1 MNPSQGLVTALNKMR
16 EMSVEGGDIF
26 HQYFPVV
33 DANTN
38 IGEWGAPMFGN
49 NYQAVQ
55 ESFFGLL
62 KQIAYVAT
70 VTRTFNNPLAQLE
83 GENMPLGYA
92 GEETYINPVAGRQ
105 FDVNDFAGIL
115 QKYEAD
121 VKVQYLAIN
130 MDLQYPVTLTRDK
143 VRSAFNSWR
152 DLEEFINGIVNA
164 LYNGAYI
171 GMFSYTKALVSS
183 AFKENKASYIKL
195 TQPTD
200 EESGKAFVK
209 KLRELYTL
217 FQLPSSN
224 YNAWKKVGGA
234 GRPITTWC
242 APEDVVL
249 LIRADIMAT
258 IDVDVLAAAFNMD
271 KADFIGR
278 VITVDNFDV
287 YSDKGV
293 KVYDG
298 SAIMGMICDKSWFK
312 IKQQDMALDMFF
324 NPNNRSWQYYLNVVR
339 MYNYSLFAN
348 GVILATSDPDV
359 KVTALDFGTE
369 TAEIAKGD
377 IEGFDIVATP
387 VNASTPIEYDVTSAP
402 VGGQTTDITLTPSAD
417 TRNVKVAVAADAE
430 EGEYVITATADGAS
444 ATITITVA

>member
-1 MNPSQGLVTALNKMR
+1 MNPSAGLVTALNKMR
-16 EMSVEGGDIF
+16 EMSVDSGDIF

-38 IGEWGAPMFGN
+38 IGEWGAPIFGA

-70 VTRTFNNPLAQLE
+70 VTRIFDNPLSQLE
-83 GENMPLGYA
+83 GENIPLGWA
-92 GEETYINPVAGRQ
+92 GEETYINPVKGRQ

-121 VKVQYLAIN
+121 VKVQYLNVN
-130 MDLQYPVTLTRDK
+130 MDIQYPVTLTRDK
-143 VRSAFNSWR
+143 IRQAFTSWR

-171 GMFSYTKALVSS
+171 NMFQYTKDLVSAAFS
-183 AFKENKASYIKL
+183 ANKAAYIKV
-195 TQPTD
+195 TPVTN
-200 EESGKAFVK
+200 EATGKAMIK

-217 FQLPSSN
+217 FQMPSSE

-242 APEDVVL
+242 APEDIVL
-249 LIRADIMAT
+249 IIRADIMAAV
-258 IDVDVLAAAFNMD
+258 DVDVLAAAFNMD

-278 VITVDNFDV
+278 VITVDNFDT
-287 YSDKGV
+287 YTDDGV
-293 KVYDG
+293 KIYDG
-298 SAIMGMICDKSWFK
+298 SSIYMW
-312 IKQQDMALDMFF
+312 F
-324 NPNNRSWQYYLNVVR
+324 NPNNRSWQYYLNVVK

-348 GVILATSDPDV
+348 GVVIAIDDPVVDATAVEATPATLSV
-359 KVTALDFGTE
+359 KAGEKAT
-369 TAEIAKGD
+369 
-377 IEGFDIVATP
+377 VAVATTP
-387 VNASTPIEYDVTSAP
+387 VNSTA
-402 VGGQTTDITLTPSAD
+402 TLTATSSAESKA
-417 TRNVKVAVAADAE
+417 TVEVSGSNVI
-430 EGEYVITATADGAS
+430 ITGKSAGS
-444 ATITITVA
+444 ATITVTATNADSSTVTDTVAVTVTAA

>member
-1 MNPSQGLVTALNKMR
+1 MNPSAGLVTALNKMR
-16 EMSVEGGDIF
+16 EMSVDSGDIF
-26 HQYFPVV
+26 HQYFPIV
-33 DANTN
+33 DSNTN

-92 GEETYINPVAGRQ
+92 GEETFINPVAGRQ

-121 VKVQYLAIN
+121 VKVQYLAVN

-143 VRSAFNSWR
+143 IRTAFNSWR

-171 GMFSYTKALVSS
+171 GMFNYTKALVSS
-183 AFKENKASYIKL
+183 AFKENKVQYVKV
-195 TQPTD
+195 TKPTN
-200 EESGKAFVK
+200 EATGKAMIK
-209 KLRELYTL
+209 KLREMYTL
-217 FQLPSSN
+217 FQLPSNS
-224 YNAWKKVGGA
+224 YNSWAKVGGA

-242 APEDVVL
+242 APEDIVL

-258 IDVDVLAAAFNMD
+258 VDVDVLAAAFNMD

-287 YSDKGV
+287 YTDTGDKL
-293 KVYDG
+293 YDG
-298 SAIMGMICDKSWFK
+298 SHILGLIADKAWFK
-312 IKQQDMALDMFF
+312 IKQQDMALDMWF

-339 MYNYSLFAN
+339 LYNFSLFAN
-348 GVILATSDPDV
+348 GVVIADDDPVVDATAITPEKLTVTVEEGSDV
-359 KVTALDFGTE
+359 SLQLE
-369 TAEIAKGD
+369 T
-377 IEGFDIVATP
+377 TP
-387 VNASTPIEYDVTSAP
+387 FSANPSISASS
-402 VGGQTTDITLTPSAD
+402 SAD
-417 TRNVKVAVAADAE
+417 AK
-430 EGEYVITATADGAS
+430 ATASVTGKVLTIHGEDDGN
-444 ATITITVA
+444 ATITVTATNSDGQSVTCTVAVTVTAAAS

>member
-16 EMSVEGGDIF
+16 EMSVDSGDIF
-26 HQYFPVV
+26 HQYFPIV
-33 DANTN
+33 DSDTN

-121 VKVQYLAIN
+121 VKVQYLTVN

-143 VRSAFNSWR
+143 IRTAFNSWR

-171 GMFSYTKALVSS
+171 GMFNYTKALVSS
-183 AFKENKASYIKL
+183 AFKENKAQYVKV
-195 TQPTD
+195 TKPTD
-200 EESGKAFVK
+200 EASGKAFVK
-209 KLRELYTL
+209 KLREMYTL
-217 FQLPSSN
+217 FQLPSNS
-224 YNAWKKVGGA
+224 YNAWAKVGGE
-234 GRPITTWC
+234 GKPVTTWC
-242 APEDVVL
+242 APEDIVL

-258 IDVDVLAAAFNMD
+258 VDVDVLAAAFNMD

-287 YSDKGV
+287 YSDAGEKI
-293 KVYDG
+293 YDG
-298 SAIMGMICDKSWFK
+298 QHILGLICDKAWFK
-312 IKQQDMALDMFF
+312 IKQQDMALDMWF

-348 GVILATSDPDV
+348 GVVIADGDPVVPATKVEVDKATVSIAEGATAKVLA
-359 KVTALDFGTE
+359 
-369 TAEIAKGD
+369 
-377 IEGFDIVATP
+377 
-387 VNASTPIEYDVTSAP
+387 
-402 VGGQTTDITLTPSAD
+402 TLTPYTSTA
-417 TRNVKVAVAADAE
+417 
-430 EGEYVITATADGAS
+430 VITASSSAEGKATVSVSGRVITITGVDAGS
-444 ATITITVA
+444 ATITVTATNADNTTTTATIAVTVTE

>member
-1 MNPSQGLVTALNKMR
+1 MNPSAGLVTALNKMR
-16 EMSVEGGDIF
+16 EMSVDSGDIF
-26 HQYFPVV
+26 HQYFPIV
-33 DANTN
+33 DSNTN

-70 VTRTFNNPLAQLE
+70 VTRTFSNPLAQLE

-92 GEETYINPVAGRQ
+92 GEETFINPVSGRQ

-121 VKVQYLAIN
+121 VKVQYLSVN

-143 VRSAFNSWR
+143 IRTAFNSWR

-171 GMFSYTKALVSS
+171 GMFNYTKALVSS
-183 AFKENKASYIKL
+183 AFKDNKVQYVKV
-195 TQPTD
+195 TKPTN
-200 EESGKAFVK
+200 EATGKAMIK
-209 KLRELYTL
+209 KLREMYTL
-217 FQLPSSN
+217 FQLPSSD
-224 YNAWKKVGGA
+224 YNAWAKVGGA
-234 GRPITTWC
+234 GRPVTTWC
-242 APEDVVL
+242 APEDIVL

-258 IDVDVLAAAFNMD
+258 VDVDVLAAAFNMD

-287 YSDKGV
+287 YTDDGQKL
-293 KVYDG
+293 YDG
-298 SAIMGMICDKSWFK
+298 SHILGLIADKAWFK
-312 IKQQDMALDMFF
+312 IKQQDMALDMWF

-339 MYNYSLFAN
+339 MYNFSLFAN
-348 GVILATSDPDV
+348 GVVIADDDPVVDATAIDV
-359 KVTALDFGTE
+359 LPATLTVAEGATA
-369 TAEIAKGD
+369 TATA
-377 IEGFDIVATP
+377 
-387 VNASTPIEYDVTSAP
+387 
-402 VGGQTTDITLTPSAD
+402 TLTPYSSNA
-417 TRNVKVAVAADAE
+417 
-430 EGEYVITATADGAS
+430 VITASSSAEGKATVAVSGHTITVTGVDAGS
-444 ATITITVA
+444 ATITVTATNSDTTTVTDTIAVTVTE

>member
-1 MNPSQGLVTALNKMR
+1 MNPSAGLVTALNKMR
-16 EMSVEGGDIF
+16 EMSVDSGDIF
-26 HQYFPVV
+26 HQYFPIV
-33 DANTN
+33 DSSTN

-83 GENMPLGYA
+83 GENMPLGWA
-92 GEETYINPVAGRQ
+92 GEETYINPVQGRQ

-121 VKVQYLAIN
+121 VKVQYLTIN

-143 VRSAFNSWR
+143 IRTAFNSWR

-171 GMFSYTKALVSS
+171 GMFNYTKALISS
-183 AFKENKASYIKL
+183 AFKENKAQYIKV
-195 TQPTD
+195 TTPSNEAT
-200 EESGKAFVK
+200 GKAFIK

-217 FQLPSSN
+217 FQLPSQS
-224 YNAWKKVGGA
+224 YNAWAKVGGN
-234 GRPITTWC
+234 GKPVTTWC
-242 APEDVVL
+242 APEDIVVML
-249 LIRADIMAT
+249 RADIVAT
-258 IDVDVLAAAFNMD
+258 VDVDVLAAAFNMD
-271 KADFIGR
+271 KTNFIGR
-278 VITVDNFDV
+278 LITVDNFDV
-287 YSDKGV
+287 YADDGE

-298 SAIMGMICDKSWFK
+298 QHILGFIGDKAWFK
-312 IKQQDMALDMFF
+312 IKQQDMALDMWF

-348 GVILATSDPDV
+348 GVIIANDDPVVDATA
-359 KVTALDFGTE
+359 VTVDKATVSVAEGA
-369 TAEIAKGD
+369 TA
-377 IEGFDIVATP
+377 T
-387 VNASTPIEYDVTSAP
+387 VNA
-402 VGGQTTDITLTPSAD
+402 TLTPFTSTA
-417 TRNVKVAVAADAE
+417 
-430 EGEYVITATADGAS
+430 VITAASSAEGKATVAVTGNTITITGVDAGS
-444 ATITITVA
+444 ATITVTATNSDTTTATATIAVTVTE

>member
-1 MNPSQGLVTALNKMR
+1 MNPSAGLVTALNKMR
-16 EMSVEGGDIF
+16 EMSVDSGDIF
-26 HQYFPVV
+26 HQYFPIV
-33 DANTN
+33 DSSTN

-83 GENMPLGYA
+83 GENMPLGWA
-92 GEETYINPVAGRQ
+92 GEETYINPVQGRQ

-121 VKVQYLAIN
+121 VKVQYLTIN

-143 VRSAFNSWR
+143 IRTAFNSWR

-171 GMFSYTKALVSS
+171 GMFNYTKALISS
-183 AFKENKASYIKL
+183 AFKENKAQYIKV
-195 TQPTD
+195 TTPSNEAT
-200 EESGKAFVK
+200 GKAFIK

-217 FQLPSSN
+217 FQLPSQS
-224 YNAWKKVGGA
+224 YNAWAKVGGN
-234 GRPITTWC
+234 GKPVTTWC
-242 APEDVVL
+242 APEDIVVML
-249 LIRADIMAT
+249 RADIVAT
-258 IDVDVLAAAFNMD
+258 VDVDVLAAAFNMD
-271 KADFIGR
+271 KANFIGR
-278 VITVDNFDV
+278 LITVDNFDV
-287 YSDKGV
+287 YADDGE

-298 SAIMGMICDKSWFK
+298 QHILGFIGDKAWFK
-312 IKQQDMALDMFF
+312 IKQQDMALDMWF

-348 GVILATSDPDV
+348 GVIIANDDPVVNATAVAVDKATVSV
-359 KVTALDFGTE
+359 AEGSTATVTA
-369 TAEIAKGD
+369 
-377 IEGFDIVATP
+377 
-387 VNASTPIEYDVTSAP
+387 
-402 VGGQTTDITLTPSAD
+402 TLTPFTSTA
-417 TRNVKVAVAADAE
+417 
-430 EGEYVITATADGAS
+430 VITAASSAEGKATVAVSGNTITITGVDAGS
-444 ATITITVA
+444 ATITVTATNSDTTTATATIAVTVTE